1 MLIDKLL
8 FWPHPALWLACWG
21 NSDREFFAI
30 FKYGRWFWKIK
41 IKLKNLRIKNFVGL
55 LNDMNNIKL
64 IRLTH
69 IDNLDACT
77 IRFASDL
84 FIVLY
89 SLPTYH
95 SIESLW
101 AVEYLDDLFHFIPIG
116 CSQDMT
122 RQTHTWWLFL
132 LIWAQLCSVFCTRNP
147 RWQQTA
153 ACFFAFYPPNHK
165 GRMTYGKKP
174 LILINSCTY
183 ICWNRSINYVRVDLC

>member
-41 IKLKNLRIKNFVGL
+41 IKLKNPRIKNFGL
-55 LNDMNNIKL
+55 LKNDMNNIKL

-122 RQTHTWWLFL
+122 RQTHIWWLFL
-132 LIWAQLCSVFCTRNP
+132 LIWAQLCSVFLHEESTL
-147 RWQQTA
+147 TA
-153 ACFFAFYPPNHK
+153 NCCLFLCLLPTQLQK
-165 GRMTYGKKP
+165 RTYDVWKEA
-174 LILINSCTY
+174 SH
-183 ICWNRSINYVRVDLC
+183 SHQ